1 MSKLR
6 QKSDFNIDAAE
17 HLLSK
22 EYYASSVHCSYYSC
36 FQLLK
41 YTIKEFS
48 GIYYET
54 QAQNASS
61 SGQKTHQYVINHI
74 TGEIN
79 SHVGFE
85 ESRKFKRT
93 INDLKVFRLE
103 SDYEDVEVNLD
114 KSEKALCI
122 AKEIRKY
129 IINNFH
135 V

>member
-6 QKSDFNIDAAE
+6 QKSDFNIDAAV
-17 HLLSK
+17 HLLRDQ
-22 EYYASSVHCSYYSC
+22 YYASSVHCSYYSC

-41 YTIKEFS
+41 HTIKNFS
-48 GIYYET
+48 GIDYDA
-54 QAQNASS
+54 QAKIISS

-79 SHVGFE
+79 SCVGFE
-85 ESRKFKRT
+85 ESRRFKRT
-93 INDLKVFRLE
+93 IKELKVFRLE

-114 KSEKALCI
+114 KSEKALRI
-122 AKEIRKY
+122 AKEIRQY
-129 IINNFH
+129 IITNFN